1 MLFQNAVVDTALW
14 QKTSSLTLQIWY
26 IIPADKE
33 AAFLQYIRETIPNG
47 VGLSYIKQL
56 LPQIPRA
63 QMAALGAVRIVQEP
77 GQAVITC
84 PVGPLACRCVSAGC
98 KRPHVLHSIKSLEG
112 LQVVQGLVFHFTLS
126 CGTSEA
132 EATNFYLDS
141 PDTTFV
147 DIWRRWC
154 RYARESQR
162 CDPFQMYVCTYLI
175 STGSQSSH
183 HSQHAPTQDLSLL
196 PRPHTTSHQ
205 RPNLV
210 ADDRNHVA
218 WTIGQWME
226 VGHDTSRRARDHLTL
241 LHFESALGR
250 IGPTDVRKRRKRH
263 HDV

>member
-154 RYARESQR
+154 RYARE
-162 CDPFQMYVCTYLI
+162 CTEVRPI
-175 STGSQSSH
+175 SNVRVHIPDINRQPIKSPLTACAYPGSQSFTEASH
-183 HSQHAPTQDLSLL
+183 NVTSTPQPGGRRQK
-196 PRPHTTSHQ
+196 PR
-205 RPNLV
+205 RLDNWAV
-210 ADDRNHVA
+210 D
-218 WTIGQWME
+218 G
-226 VGHDTSRRARDHLTL
+226 GGSRHIS
-241 LHFESALGR
+241 ES
-250 IGPTDVRKRRKRH
+250 T
-263 HDV
+263 